1 MIIFFKKIKKE
12 NLVSFLILF
21 SLLNL
26 SFNPFNLFLGL
37 GLLLMIVVTS
47 LIIHSNYIVLL
58 PFYFYP
64 FLFILKSREPNNLIL
79 SALPEISVFISFFYF
94 FLSQKILK
102 YEKHLFFLLFL
113 IAFFLVLVSFLHI
126 LDIYFL
132 PALIRQYALPI
143 IFLIIFIN
151 ASLRKNELPMEAFK
165 ICIISYSIVS
175 IVALL
180 NYFKMIELLEYP
192 RYRPSIFCIND
203 SAALLLRCSEGLMPR
218 ALPLLGGSIGTSA
231 NILWM
236 LGIAV
241 ILGCNSSGNHYLK
254 YFSIPLFILGLLATS
269 FSVIMPITYS
279 LVVITLSKYKK
290 YYKQILILLIIIF
303 ILFLTN
309 FGFFGEETV
318 FKYFKLTILTG
329 IFDHF
334 ENIKIINFLFG
345 SGPIISSEQFGFFP
359 EKFIIDVGIL
369 RVLTETGF
377 FNFFL
382 FLLVL
387 FYFLKKILWLE
398 VNYPSNYNKSLLIM
412 FLTLISAVHGNMA
425 ITSPFYPLFVMV
437 VSSIVVQYRL
447 KKNYL
452 IK

>member
-12 NLVSFLILF
+12 TLVSFLILF

-26 SFNPFNLFLGL
+26 SFSPFNLYFGL
-37 GLLLMIVVTS
+37 GLLLMIVITS
-47 LIIHSNYIVLL
+47 LIIYSNYIVLL

-64 FLFILKSREPNNLIL
+64 FLFILKSREPNHLIL
-79 SALPEISVFISFFYF
+79 SLLPEISVFISFFYIF
-94 FLSQKILK
+94 WNQKILK

-132 PALIRQYALPI
+132 PVLIRQFALPI

-165 ICIISYSIVS
+165 ICIISYGIVS
-175 IVALL
+175 IIALL
-180 NYFKMIELLEYP
+180 NYFKLIHVIQYDH
-192 RYRPSIFCIND
+192 YRVSTLCLND
-203 SAALLLRCSEGLMPR
+203 TAALLLRCVGNTMPR
-218 ALPLLGGSIGTSA
+218 SLPLLGGSIGTSA
-231 NILWM
+231 SILWM
-236 LGIAV
+236 LGIKV
-241 ILGCNSSGNHYLK
+241 ILIFNNNYHLK
-254 YFSIPLFILGLLATS
+254 YFSIPLFILGFYSSS
-269 FSVIMPITYS
+269 FSLIIPVTYS
-279 LVVITLSKYKK
+279 LAVIILSKYKK
-290 YYKQILILLIIIF
+290 FYKQILISLIIIF
-303 ILFLTN
+303 ILFLGN

-318 FKYFKLTILTG
+318 FKYFKLTILSG
-329 IFDHF
+329 ILDHF

-345 SGPIISSEQFGFFP
+345 SGPVISSEKFGFFP

-369 RVLTETGF
+369 RVLTEVGF

-437 VSSIVVQYRL
+437 ASSIIVQYRL
-447 KKNYL
+447 KK
-452 IK
+452 II

>member
-12 NLVSFLILF
+12 TLVSFLILF

-26 SFNPFNLFLGL
+26 SFSPFNLYFGL
-37 GLLLMIVVTS
+37 GLLLMIVITS
-47 LIIHSNYIVLL
+47 LIIYSNYIVLL

-79 SALPEISVFISFFYF
+79 SLLPEISVFISFFYIF
-94 FLSQKILK
+94 WNQKILK

-132 PALIRQYALPI
+132 PVLIRQFALPI

-165 ICIISYSIVS
+165 ICIISYGIVS
-175 IVALL
+175 IIALL
-180 NYFKMIELLEYP
+180 NHFKLIHVIPYDY
-192 RYRPSIFCIND
+192 YRVSILCLND
-203 SAALLLRCSEGLMPR
+203 TAALLLRCVDDEMPR
-218 ALPLLGGSIGTSA
+218 SLPLLGGSIGTSA
-231 NILWM
+231 SILWM
-236 LGIAV
+236 LGITV
-241 ILGCNSSGNHYLK
+241 ILIFNNNYHLK
-254 YFSIPLFILGLLATS
+254 YFSIPLFILGFLSSS
-269 FSVIMPITYS
+269 FSVIIPVTYS
-279 LVVITLSKYKK
+279 LAVITLSKYKK
-290 YYKQILILLIIIF
+290 YYKQILISLIIIF

-318 FKYFKLTILTG
+318 FKYFKLSILSG
-329 IFDHF
+329 ILDHF

-345 SGPIISSEQFGFFP
+345 SGPLISSEKFEFFP

-369 RVLTETGF
+369 RVLTEVGF

-412 FLTLISAVHGNMA
+412 FLTLISAVHGNMV

-447 KKNYL
+447 KK
-452 IK
+452 II

>member
-1 MIIFFKKIKKE
+1 MITFFKKIKKK

-26 SFNPFNLFLGL
+26 SFNPLNLFLGF
-37 GLLLMIVVTS
+37 GLLLIIVITS
-47 LIIHSNYIVLL
+47 LIIHSNYTVLL

-64 FLFILKSREPNNLIL
+64 FLFILKSRDPNNLIL
-79 SALPEISVFISFFYF
+79 SSLPEISVFISFFYI
-94 FLSQKILK
+94 FLDQKILK
-102 YEKHLFFLLFL
+102 YEKYLFLLLFS

-126 LDIYFL
+126 LDIYFI
-132 PALIRQYALPI
+132 PVLIRQYALPI
-143 IFLIIFIN
+143 IFLIIFIS

-165 ICIISYSIVS
+165 ICIISYGTVS
-175 IVALL
+175 IIALL
-180 NYFKMIELLEYP
+180 NYFEVIEVIKYKQ
-192 RYRPSIFCIND
+192 YRVSILCLND
-203 SAALLLRCSEGLMPR
+203 TAALLLRCFNGEMPR
-218 ALPLLGGSIGTSA
+218 SLPLLGGYIGTSA
-231 NILWM
+231 NMLWM
-236 LGIAV
+236 LGITA
-241 ILGCNSSGNHYLK
+241 ILIFNNNYHLK
-254 YFSIPLFILGLLATS
+254 FFSNPLFILGFYSSS
-269 FSVIMPITYS
+269 FSVIIPVTYS
-279 LVVITLSKYKK
+279 LAVITLSKYKK
-290 YYKQILILLIIIF
+290 YYKQILISLIIIF

-318 FKYFKLTILTG
+318 FEYFKLTILSG
-329 IFDHF
+329 ILDHF

-345 SGPIISSEQFGFFP
+345 SGPVISSEKFGFFP

-369 RVLTETGF
+369 RVLTEVGF

-447 KKNYL
+447 KK
-452 IK
+452 II

>member
-1 MIIFFKKIKKE
+1 MILFFKKIKKE

-26 SFNPFNLFLGL
+26 SFSPFNLYFGL
-37 GLLLMIVVTS
+37 GLLLMIVITS
-47 LIIHSNYIVLL
+47 LIIYSNYIVLL

-79 SALPEISVFISFFYF
+79 SLLPEISVFISFFYI
-94 FLSQKILK
+94 FLNQKILK

-126 LDIYFL
+126 QDIYFL
-132 PALIRQYALPI
+132 PALIRQYALPL

-165 ICIISYSIVS
+165 ICIISYVTVS

-180 NYFKMIELLEYP
+180 NYFEMIDVIKYKY
-192 RYRPSIFCIND
+192 YRISILCLND
-203 SAALLLRCSEGLMPR
+203 TAALLLRCLNDQMPR
-218 ALPLLGGSIGTSA
+218 SLPLLGGSIGTSA
-231 NILWM
+231 SILWM
-236 LGIAV
+236 LGITV
-241 ILGCNSSGNHYLK
+241 ILIFNNNFHLK
-254 YFSIPLFILGLLATS
+254 YFSIPLFILGFFSSS
-269 FSVIMPITYS
+269 FSVIIPIAYS
-279 LVVITLSKYKK
+279 LAVITLSKYKK
-290 YYKQILILLIIIF
+290 YYKQILISLIIIF

-318 FKYFKLTILTG
+318 FKYFKLTILSG
-329 IFDHF
+329 ILDHF

-345 SGPIISSEQFGFFP
+345 SGPVISSEKFEFFP

-369 RVLTETGF
+369 RVLTEAGF

-382 FLLVL
+382 FILVL

-412 FLTLISAVHGNMA
+412 FLTLISAVHGNMV

>member
-26 SFNPFNLFLGL
+26 SFSPFNLYFGL
-37 GLLLMIVVTS
+37 GLLLMMVITS
-47 LIIHSNYIVLL
+47 LIIYSNYIVLL

-64 FLFILKSREPNNLIL
+64 FLFILKSREPYNLIL
-79 SALPEISVFISFFYF
+79 SMLPEISVFISFFYIF
-94 FLSQKILK
+94 WNQKILK
-102 YEKHLFFLLFL
+102 YEKYLFFLLFL
-113 IAFFLVLVSFLHI
+113 IAFFLVLISFLHI

-165 ICIISYSIVS
+165 ICIISYGTVS
-175 IVALL
+175 IIALL
-180 NYFKMIELLEYP
+180 NFFEVIDIINYHS
-192 RYRPSIFCIND
+192 YRVSTLCLND
-203 SAALLLRCSEGLMPR
+203 TAALLLKCSGAEMPR
-218 ALPLLGGSIGTSA
+218 AQLLLGGSIGTSGS
-231 NILWM
+231 ILWM
-236 LGIAV
+236 LGITV
-241 ILGCNSSGNHYLK
+241 ILIFNNNYYLK
-254 YFSIPLFILGLLATS
+254 YFSIPLFILGFFSSS
-269 FSVIMPITYS
+269 FSVIMPVIYS
-279 LVVITLSKYKK
+279 LAVITLSKYKK
-290 YYKQILILLIIIF
+290 YYKQILISLIIIL

-318 FKYFKLTILTG
+318 FKYFKLTILSG
-329 IFDHF
+329 ILDHF

-345 SGPIISSEQFGFFP
+345 SGPVISSEKFEFFP

-369 RVLTETGF
+369 RVLTEAGF
-377 FNFFL
+377 FIFFL
-382 FLLVL
+382 FILVL

-412 FLTLISAVHGNMA
+412 FLTLISAVHCNMA

-447 KKNYL
+447 KK
-452 IK
+452 II

>member
-1 MIIFFKKIKKE
+1 
-12 NLVSFLILF
+12 V
-21 SLLNL
+21 
-26 SFNPFNLFLGL
+26 
-37 GLLLMIVVTS
+37 
-47 LIIHSNYIVLL
+47 
-58 PFYFYP
+58 
-64 FLFILKSREPNNLIL
+64 
-79 SALPEISVFISFFYF
+79 
-94 FLSQKILK
+94 
-102 YEKHLFFLLFL
+102 
-113 IAFFLVLVSFLHI
+113 
-126 LDIYFL
+126 
-132 PALIRQYALPI
+132 
-143 IFLIIFIN
+143 
-151 ASLRKNELPMEAFK
+151 
-165 ICIISYSIVS
+165 
-175 IVALL
+175 
-180 NYFKMIELLEYP
+180 IELLEYP
-192 RYRPSIFCIND
+192 HSRASIFCIND

-254 YFSIPLFILGLLATS
+254 YFSIPLFILGLFATS
-269 FSVIMPITYS
+269 FSVIIPITYS
-279 LVVITLSKYKK
+279 LAVITLSKYKK

-303 ILFLTN
+303 ILFITN

-345 SGPIISSEQFGFFP
+345 SGPIISSEQFKFFP

-369 RVLTETGF
+369 RVLTEAGF

-382 FLLVL
+382 FILVL
-387 FYFLKKILWLE
+387 FYFLKKVLWLE

-412 FLTLISAVHGNMA
+412 FLTLISSVHGNMA